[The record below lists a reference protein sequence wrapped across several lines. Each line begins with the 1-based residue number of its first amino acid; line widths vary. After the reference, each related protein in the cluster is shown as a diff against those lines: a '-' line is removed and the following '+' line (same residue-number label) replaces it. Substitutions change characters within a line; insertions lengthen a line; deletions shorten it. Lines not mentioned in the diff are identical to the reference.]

1 MAFLVRSFFLFL
13 IIHIEEEPVI
23 GQMRRLLK
31 RIKNMLLESIDEK
44 KILLNK
50 LTGEFCVKNLT
61 EEVKLLCEKM
71 VFNLA

>member
-1 MAFLVRSFFLFL
+1 
-13 IIHIEEEPVI
+13 
-23 GQMRRLLK
+23 MRRLLK